1 LLSLVAVL
9 VVLVMVVVE
18 VVEEFFFCLKQTR
31 LFQTE
36 QHMLLWL
43 VLVDNQVKVA

>member
-9 VVLVMVVVE
+9 VVLVMVE
-18 VVEEFFFCLKQTR
+18 VAVAVEFFFYLKQTR

-36 QHMLLWL
+36 QHILL
-43 VLVDNQVKVA
+43 